1 MRIWKERTIINWV
14 LYKRRFLSTP
24 KYRIWFTLYLGG
36 KLQRNLFTR
45 HSDCKNYVLFKALNR
60 ELSLD
65 EHLCEVDLL
74 KQRVLAANNEFDFK
88 YYIEKLNKKFNT
100 IHYIKTNNVMA
111 LNLLEAQEKLI
122 KKMGLVG
129 VKEVDET
136 IKLYD
141 MLDKAGLIK
150 MKQTKK

>member
-1 MRIWKERTIINWV
+1 
-14 LYKRRFLSTP
+14 
-24 KYRIWFTLYLGG
+24 
-36 KLQRNLFTR
+36 
-45 HSDCKNYVLFKALNR
+45 
-60 ELSLD
+60 
-65 EHLCEVDLL
+65 
-74 KQRVLAANNEFDFK
+74 
-88 YYIEKLNKKFNT
+88 
-100 IHYIKTNNVMA
+100 MA

-136 IKLYD
+136 VKLYD